1 MACQVLLEV
10 KIVDGFADPLKAKF
24 AELLPDTRS
33 FDGCIYIYLTQDLDD
48 PSKLIIIELWESRAH
63 YDRYLQWRTDR
74 GDMEALGAMMED
86 PSWTVPRELGRLN
99 RSARSNLGT
108 HSRRFP
114 ASSVRPCR
122 LASRAVITPKRI

>member
-10 KIVDGFADPLKAKF
+10 KIVDGFADQLKAKF
-24 AELLPDTRS
+24 VELLPDTRS
-33 FDGCIYIYLTQDLDD
+33 FDGCIYIYLTQDLDN

-86 PSWTVPRELGRLN
+86 PSW
-99 RSARSNLGT
+99 
-108 HSRRFP
+108 RFLENWG
-114 ASSVRPCR
+114 V
-122 LASRAVITPKRI
+122 